1 MKCIQHQQ
9 DFINEEPDPAMTIFV
24 DADSC
29 PRPVR
34 EAVLR
39 AAKRTGVPAIF
50 AANRPIPGIEGANI
64 SMAICPVKDGAAD
77 DFIVLHAKKGDL
89 VITRDVPLASRLV
102 EHGIIAMNDRGR
114 IYTEENIREQL
125 SLRDFMVGL
134 AENGLEYER
143 TASYGKKELKQFAE
157 AFDKMLTKLIKC

>member
-1 MKCIQHQQ
+1 VK
-9 DFINEEPDPAMTIFV
+9 IFV

-29 PRPVR
+29 PKLVR
-34 EAVLR
+34 DAVLR

-64 SMAICPVKDGAAD
+64 CMEICPQTEGAAD
-77 DFIVLHAKKGDL
+77 DYIVLHAEDGDF
-89 VITRDVPLASRLV
+89 VITRDVPLAARLV
-102 EHGIIAMNDRGR
+102 EKSIVAINDRGR

-134 AENGLEYER
+134 ANNGLEYER
-143 TASYGKKELKQFAE
+143 TASYGKKELKQFSDG
-157 AFDKMLTKLIKC
+157 FDKTLTKLIQISKTKKK

>member
-1 MKCIQHQQ
+1 
-9 DFINEEPDPAMTIFV
+9 MTIFV

-39 AAKRTGVPAIF
+39 AAKRTGVPAVF
-50 AANRPIPGIEGANI
+50 AANRAIPGIEGANI

-77 DFIVLHAKKGDL
+77 DYIVIHAVRGDL

-102 EHGIIAMNDRGR
+102 ENSVVALNDRGR

-134 AENGLEYER
+134 AENGLDYER
-143 TASYGKKELKQFAE
+143 TASYGKKELKQFSDG
-157 AFDKMLTKLIKC
+157 FDKTLTKLMKA